1 MARCILKAKSMPK
14 EFWVEAISCAFYL
27 CICSLTKNVKGQTP
41 QEAYS
46 GLKPRVDHLKVFGSI
61 TYAHVS
67 NQGRFKLDDK
77 SVMHVFI
84 GYDASS

>member
-14 EFWVEAISCAFYL
+14 EFWVEAISF
-27 CICSLTKNVKGQTP
+27 
-41 QEAYS
+41 
-46 GLKPRVDHLKVFGSI
+46 DHLKVFGSI